1 MTTFT
6 MDDLI
11 LSLKVVEY
19 VLRNIKI
26 HDLSQGMLWRLNN
39 NNTKKNQSRNPG
51 VSIKTGRG
59 KGTEKF
65 KKSKK
70 YCKMFRLLQFITIW
84 LNKQSIYAMLE

>member
-39 NNTKKNQSRNPG
+39 NNTKKISQEIQ
-51 VSIKTGRG
+51 VS
-59 KGTEKF
+59 
-65 KKSKK
+65 
-70 YCKMFRLLQFITIW
+70 
-84 LNKQSIYAMLE
+84 A